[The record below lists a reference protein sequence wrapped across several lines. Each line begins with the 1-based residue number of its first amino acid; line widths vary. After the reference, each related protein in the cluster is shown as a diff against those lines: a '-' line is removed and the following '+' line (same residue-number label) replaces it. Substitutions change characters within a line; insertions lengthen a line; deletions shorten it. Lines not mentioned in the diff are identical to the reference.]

1 MKTPRIKKIILGF
14 LVNSMLLSGV
24 TLGSFLLSPEISVGS
39 EHELNSQDFNSE
51 TLIKVRAYLRKGH
64 NLYLSG
70 HNEAAIEAYNKAIEI
85 DPSWGQLYVN
95 RGVSRELLGD
105 YEGALVD
112 YTEAIRLESTDAS
125 AYSNRGNCLHKLG
138 EYEGASDDFTEVIRL
153 EPNNAYGFYGRGLA
167 YEKLG
172 NTQQAIKDLE
182 VALDLSRSQGDE
194 LLPYVILHT
203 LQRLR

>member
-1 MKTPRIKKIILGF
+1 M
-14 LVNSMLLSGV
+14 
-24 TLGSFLLSPEISVGS
+24 
-39 EHELNSQDFNSE
+39 
-51 TLIKVRAYLRKGH
+51 
-64 NLYLSG
+64 
-70 HNEAAIEAYNKAIEI
+70 
-85 DPSWGQLYVN
+85 
-95 RGVSRELLGD
+95 LGD

-138 EYEGASDDFTEVIRL
+138 EYDGAIDDFTEVIRL